1 MISTLKE
8 RKGEKSVAKLTNKE
22 RDQQITWLT
31 SQVHNLNRLLG
42 AYVEFKDDSGNF
54 QKHLIDLNEKLK
66 KEGKD
71 DTKTNNK

>member
-1 MISTLKE
+1 MAT
-8 RKGEKSVAKLTNKE
+8 LTNKE

-42 AYVEFKDDSGNF
+42 AYVEFKDDSGDF

-66 KEGKD
+66 KEGEN